1 MNNCISIILLLLTL
15 STNVLCQT
23 GKPIQSE
30 ANESTKIAL
39 SDILGDWYPIDSL
52 VAPQITFRQMGNSL
66 VVIDGIKHGVGNYSF
81 IVEGD
86 SISVNGIAANW
97 PPYDC
102 TLRLLKTNQLE
113 IGFYQYFY
121 TGSSKFF
128 YKR

>member
-86 SISVNGIAANW
+86 GISVNGIAANW

-102 TLRLLKTNQLE
+102 TLRLLNSKDLE
-113 IGFYQYFY
+113 IEFYLFLSTKTTKIIY
-121 TGSSKFF
+121 
-128 YKR
+128 RR